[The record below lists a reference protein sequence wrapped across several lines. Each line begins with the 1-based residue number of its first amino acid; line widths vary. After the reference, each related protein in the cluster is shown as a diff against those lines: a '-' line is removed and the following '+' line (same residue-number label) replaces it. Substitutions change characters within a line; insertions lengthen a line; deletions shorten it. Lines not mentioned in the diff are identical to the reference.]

1 MDSIKQEKKLL
12 RYTYLLCIV
21 LFLNMYLIGKKGFDA
36 NALVLGGIICFVF
49 ASSHFIIRR
58 FYPDGDKYILLF
70 SNVLAVI
77 GIAMLYRLSSQV
89 AMKQLIFYAVGIAI
103 FILVVVLFP
112 SLSKFGKYKYVYL
125 VFTLI
130 LMSLG
135 SLMGATTYGAKNWV
149 SIAGFT
155 FQPTE
160 FGKLSLVAYLAASLQ
175 HYGIKTEG
183 NSEFSKVKALI
194 EPGIVVMI
202 SLGLMV
208 VQTDLGSAL
217 LFFAISITM
226 LYIATSNFKYILIC
240 LVLFMVGGFI
250 SYQMFGHVRL
260 RVMIWGDPWKYA
272 TKDGYQLVQSLISI
286 ASGGLF
292 GTGLGLGHPAMV
304 PVVTT
309 DFIFAAVCEEMGLV
323 TGFAI
328 LILYFLL
335 FYRCM
340 RVPIYSKDNFT
351 RLLAVGYSTML
362 AAQVLVIVGG
372 VVGAIPLTGIT
383 LPLVSSGGSSMLVT
397 FFSLGILQKIS
408 EDGQNYE

>member
-1 MDSIKQEKKLL
+1 MESIKEERKLL

-21 LFLNMYLIGKKGFDA
+21 LFVNMFFIGKNGLDKG
-36 NALVLGGIICFVF
+36 ALIMGVIICILF
-49 ASSHFIIRR
+49 AYSHFIIRR
-58 FYPDGDKYILLF
+58 FFPDGDKYILLF

-77 GIAMLYRLSSQV
+77 GMGILYRLDSPT
-89 AMKQLIFYAVGIAI
+89 ALKQLIWYTVGIAI

-112 SLSKFGKYKYVYL
+112 SLTNFGKYKWFYL
-125 VFTLI
+125 IATII
-130 LMSLG
+130 LMALG
-135 SLMGATTYGAKNWV
+135 SLFGDEVYGAKNWI
-149 SIAGFT
+149 SIGGFS

-175 HYGIKTEG
+175 HYGNDTKQK
-183 NSEFSKVKALI
+183 SDFVKLKALI

-208 VQTDLGSAL
+208 LQKDLGSAL
-217 LFFAISITM
+217 LFFAISVTM
-226 LYIATSNFKYILIC
+226 LYIATSKFKYVLVC

-250 SYQMFGHVRL
+250 SYKLFGHVRL
-260 RVMIWGDPWKYA
+260 RVLIWGDPWKY
-272 TKDGYQLVQSLISI
+272 GYDQGHQVVQSLISI

-292 GTGLGLGHPAMV
+292 GTGMGLGYPTMV
-304 PVVTT
+304 PVVTS
-309 DFIFAAVCEEMGLV
+309 DFIFAAICEEMGLL
-323 TGFAI
+323 TGLAM

-340 RVPIYSKDNFT
+340 RVPVYSKDNFS
-351 RLLAVGYSTML
+351 RLLAVGYSTMI

-383 LPLVSSGGSSMLVT
+383 LPLVSYGGSSMIVT

-408 EDGQNYE
+408 EDGQSYE

>member
-1 MDSIKQEKKLL
+1 MESIKEERKLL

-21 LFLNMYLIGKKGFDA
+21 LFVNMFFIGKNGLDKG
-36 NALVLGGIICFVF
+36 ALIMGVIICILF
-49 ASSHFIIRR
+49 AYSHFIIRR
-58 FYPDGDKYILLF
+58 FFPDGDKYILLF

-77 GIAMLYRLSSQV
+77 GMGILYRLDSPT
-89 AMKQLIFYAVGIAI
+89 ALKQLIWYTVGIAI

-112 SLSKFGKYKYVYL
+112 SLTSFGKYKWFYL
-125 VFTLI
+125 IATII
-130 LMSLG
+130 LMALG
-135 SLMGATTYGAKNWV
+135 SLFGDEVYGAKNWI
-149 SIAGFT
+149 SIGGFS

-175 HYGIKTEG
+175 HYGNDTKQKSDFIKL
-183 NSEFSKVKALI
+183 KALI

-208 VQTDLGSAL
+208 LQKDLGSAL
-217 LFFAISITM
+217 LFFAISVTM
-226 LYIATSNFKYILIC
+226 LYIATSKFKYVLVC

-250 SYQMFGHVRL
+250 SYKLFGHVRL
-260 RVMIWGDPWKYA
+260 RVLIWGDPWKY
-272 TKDGYQLVQSLISI
+272 GYDQGHQVVQSLISI

-292 GTGLGLGHPAMV
+292 GTGMGLGYPKMV
-304 PVVTT
+304 PVVTS
-309 DFIFAAVCEEMGLV
+309 DFIFAAICEEMGLL
-323 TGFAI
+323 TGLAM

-340 RVPIYSKDNFT
+340 RVPVYSKDNFS
-351 RLLAVGYSTML
+351 RLLAVGYSTMI

-383 LPLVSSGGSSMLVT
+383 LPLVSYGGSSMIVT

-408 EDGQNYE
+408 EDGQSYE